1 MRYFS
6 KEHKKTMENA
16 LLYYQEQFFEPIFYA
31 PLITYEHL
39 SNRQQK
45 LTANPVDRD
54 LSKMFDKINT
64 ILKELYLLRSYHDWG
79 KEYNFQ
85 DLFSTVYGDII
96 RAALTFYK
104 KKLNKYMIKL
114 KVRMGDNDLVFP
126 ITENEIKLIEDI
138 QQGVIDVE

>member
-1 MRYFS
+1 MKYFR
-6 KEHKKTMENA
+6 KEYKNVLENA
-16 LLYYQEQFFEPIFYA
+16 LLYYQEQFFDPIFYET
-31 PLITYEHL
+31 ITPVEYL
-39 SNRQQK
+39 SKRQEK
-45 LTANPVDRD
+45 LTNNPLDRD
-54 LSKMFDKINT
+54 LSKMFDRINT